1 MPNPNSSIDS
11 NILKVAMKAAYIS
24 ENEEQ
29 FLRKKKNKVFFLIIV
44 MTAYFQILINE
55 LKRTK
60 LLTLQ
65 IKNSEYYPIF

>member
-1 MPNPNSSIDS
+1 
-11 NILKVAMKAAYIS
+11 MKAAYIS